1 MSLRAATIPFVC
13 VSLIGYFAYHLF
25 VGDHGLRARTRL
37 ETRISTLQGELSGLQ
52 AVRAK
57 LDRDVALLRAEYLDP
72 DMLDERARAI
82 LNFAH
87 PNDIVIIE
95 PKRGRA
101 RKQ

>member
-1 MSLRAATIPFVC
+1 MSLRNAAIPLVC

-25 VGDHGLRARTRL
+25 VGDHGLGARTQLDR
-37 ETRISTLQGELSGLQ
+37 RISTLAGELKGLQ

-57 LDRDVALLRAEYLDP
+57 LDRDVALLRAEHLDP

-95 PKRGRA
+95 PKQNPAQKR
-101 RKQ
+101 